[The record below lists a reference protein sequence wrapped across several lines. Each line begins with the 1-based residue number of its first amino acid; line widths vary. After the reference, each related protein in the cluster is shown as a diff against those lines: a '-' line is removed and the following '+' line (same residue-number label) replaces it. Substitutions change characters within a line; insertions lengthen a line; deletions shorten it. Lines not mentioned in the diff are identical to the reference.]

1 MQANDCDRDL
11 LRMGQ
16 PPQDPQLLDWLTVAQ
31 DIWEDFAIREYLDR
45 YIADGGSQVKIVI
58 GKPGS
63 GKTHLLRRLESAAQE
78 RGFIIASLQASSI
91 QPQRTNRSQSASRLH
106 INDLYAAVARH
117 LNLDGLTDALARH
130 IVEEMGYDYGD
141 VPPKQS
147 FAEWAESRGRFPAA
161 IRREIRECSEAFF
174 KQREME
180 TSFCLAFIQLAADK
194 LGVRRLRKDE
204 IDTLYDWLRGGW
216 FPVAQLRSVLIPRS
230 IDRYNAREM
239 FDSLSRLACD
249 MGFKGLMITID
260 GVEDIVGRDPETRR
274 WRYTKPALNDVY
286 QSLREFVDSMPT
298 LKSVLFVMAGRRE
311 LLDDEIRGI
320 KSYDALWLRLQH
332 EVAVPG
338 RFNRFGQIIDLDRA
352 AETSL
357 DEGDLRSLV
366 QRVREAAGGD
376 PQYGEIPETAMPSS
390 GAEGIFRQLVKAALT
405 RDQ

>member
-1 MQANDCDRDL
+1 MQANDHDRDL
-11 LRMGQ
+11 LRIGQ
-16 PPQDPQLLDWLTVAQ
+16 PPQDPQLLDWLTVAP
-31 DIWEDFAIREYLDR
+31 DVWEDFAIREYLDR
-45 YIADGGSQVKIVI
+45 YIADGGSQVKILI

-63 GKTHLLRRLESAAQE
+63 GKTHLLRRLERAAQE
-78 RGFIIASLQASSI
+78 REYIVASLQASSI
-91 QPQRTNRSQSASRLH
+91 RPQRTNRPQRTSRLH

-117 LNLDGLTDALARH
+117 LDLEGLTDALAKR
-130 IVEEMGYDYGD
+130 IVEEMGYDHGD
-141 VPPKQS
+141 VPTNQS

-161 IRREIRECSEAFF
+161 IRKEISECSEAFF

-180 TSFCLAFIQLAADK
+180 TSFCLAFVQLAADK
-194 LGVRRLRKDE
+194 LGVGRLRADE
-204 IDTLYDWLRGGW
+204 RDTLYDWLRGGW

-239 FDSLSRLACD
+239 FDSLSRLARD

-260 GVEDIVGRDPETRR
+260 GMEDIVSRDPETRR

-286 QSLREFVDSMPT
+286 QSLREFVDSTPT
-298 LKSVLFVMAGRRE
+298 LTSVLFVMAGRRE
-311 LLDDEIRGI
+311 LLDDEVRGI

-332 EVAVPG
+332 EVAVPD

-357 DEGDLRSLV
+357 DKGTLRCLA
-366 QRVREAAGGD
+366 QRVREAAGD
-376 PQYGEIPETAMPSS
+376 NQQHGEMPETTMPLS
-390 GAEGIFRQLVKAALT
+390 GAEGIFRQLVVAALT